1 MAQQIRKRSTLRE
14 VEEEVWKD
22 SEQLRLERG
31 WEKYFN
37 FQWVWLI
44 LYCITQC
51 ANMHHELTRDQSVS
65 SL

>member
-1 MAQQIRKRSTLRE
+1 MAQQIRKKSTLRE

-31 WEKYFN
+31 WEKDFN

-44 LYCITQC
+44 LYKY
-51 ANMHHELTRDQSVS
+51 S
-65 SL
+65 